1 MYISRLIQF
10 PRPFEAEVEKFRS
23 LLIENAKTNTTFASN
38 PLNQNTF
45 TYGEYQNWTSPSAK
59 FTWKEYLAN

>member
-10 PRPFEAEVEKFRS
+10 PRSFESEVEMFRA
-23 LLIENAKTNTTFASN
+23 LLIENAKKSTTFASN
-38 PLNQNTF
+38 PLKQNSF

-59 FTWKEYLAN
+59 FTWKEYKAN